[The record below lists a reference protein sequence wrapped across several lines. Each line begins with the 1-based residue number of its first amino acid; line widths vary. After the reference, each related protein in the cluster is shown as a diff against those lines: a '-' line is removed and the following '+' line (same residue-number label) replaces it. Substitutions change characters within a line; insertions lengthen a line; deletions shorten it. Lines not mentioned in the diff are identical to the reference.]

1 MQLICSAIW
10 KRQKHYKKG
19 EINVKPL
26 QERQLF
32 HMKRDS
38 LEKKINHY
46 YSETQDADQVIE
58 YGMAVLAKNSIVI
71 EDYSFLC
78 KDLIREIFLTCE
90 PTEKMRDFCLYFYD
104 YFEFSEWEKV
114 RNRLFR
120 NQAEFFERTHAIR
133 RDMKYI
139 RAVSAPTLEAIIP
152 MIEHFAKNDSEEVK
166 ADYLANQDLFTFT
179 LKTVFEDENG
189 KRTRLNLK
197 NADLGRTHEALA
209 VSLGILAQL
218 TIFQKDG
225 VQRYANIMW
234 EKCKRTSTLLDTWH
248 SAKEDK
254 KVKASK

>member
-1 MQLICSAIW
+1 M
-10 KRQKHYKKG
+10 
-19 EINVKPL
+19 KPL

-38 LEKKINHY
+38 LEKKIIQY

-58 YGMAVLAKNSIVI
+58 YGMAVLAKNSIVV
-71 EDYSFLC
+71 EDYSFIC
-78 KDLIREIFLTCE
+78 KDMIREIFLTCE

-120 NQAEFFERTHAIR
+120 NQAEFSERTHSIR

-139 RAVSAPTLEAIIP
+139 RAASAPTLDAIIP
-152 MIEHFAKNDSEEVK
+152 MIEEFTKNSTEEVK
-166 ADYLANQDLFTFT
+166 ADCLANPDLFEFT
-179 LKTVFEDENG
+179 LKTVYEDEKG

-197 NADLGRTHEALA
+197 NADLGRTHEALV
-209 VSLGILAQL
+209 VSLGILARL

-225 VQRYANIMW
+225 VQRYANVIW
-234 EKCKRTSTLLDTWH
+234 KKCKRTSTLLDTWH
-248 SAKEDK
+248 FAEEK
-254 KVKASK
+254 KKIKASK